1 MPPNFFTINVENH
14 AVASR
19 TDRQPVPAVVK
30 RCHIEA
36 SVLEA
41 RAANVVVRAEAR
53 LIWVQDD
60 LVVASRAAGEGVPG
74 TGARDR
80 GLEVAVDGPR
90 AVGVNTAVAEACRV
104 AAAAEEHA
112 VLVAGR
118 SFDDARAAG
127 DGAGVACGAAKGDFT
142 IDDIERN
149 HQLRRC
155 SGLRQLVGRVS
166 AIVDPEAVHVAPLLV
181 ATLVVADGEELPS
194 TQTRQ
199 SVAHGVEY
207 VEPWCGLAR

>member
-41 RAANVVVRAEAR
+41 RAANVVVRAEAG
-53 LIWVQDD
+53 LIWVEDD
-60 LVVASRAAGEGVPG
+60 LVVASRAAGEGVPCAS
-74 TGARDR
+74 ARDR

-112 VLVAGR
+112 VLGAAG
-118 SFDDARAAG
+118 SFNNARGAG
-127 DGAGVACGAAKGDFT
+127 DGAGVACGATEDNLT
-142 IDDIERN
+142 VRHIDRN
-149 HQLRRC
+149 EQCWSR
-155 SGLRQLVGRVS
+155 
-166 AIVDPEAVHVAPLLV
+166 
-181 ATLVVADGEELPS
+181 
-194 TQTRQ
+194 
-199 SVAHGVEY
+199 
-207 VEPWCGLAR
+207 